1 MALPNL
7 DVPRFNIKVPGIEE
21 EILARP
27 FLVKEGN
34 ILTQAAASD
43 ISSQFLAVQQV
54 IENCTFGEVAVK
66 KLEMYQLQYIF
77 LKLKGRSTGPE
88 QEFVLTCGKCETKIN
103 YTMDMDS
110 FETVGNTEENRKDI
124 RINDKGGIIF
134 KRPSAEVMIQ
144 IDKLSDLEVI
154 LNCVEAVYD
163 TEETTVPEDLDPEE
177 FKEFIEN
184 LPLAV
189 LEEAREFLSATP
201 VLGKAI
207 QFKCSSCGTANE
219 AIINGVEHF
228 FV

>member
-110 FETVGNTEENRKDI
+110 FETVGNIEENRKDI

-134 KRPSAEVMIQ
+134 KRPAGEVMLQ

-154 LNCVEAVYD
+154 LNCVKGVYD
-163 TEETTVPEDLDPEE
+163 TEERTVPEDLDPEE
-177 FKEFIEN
+177 FKEFVEN

-189 LEEAREFLSATP
+189 LEEAREFLSETP

-207 QFKCSSCGTANE
+207 QFKCSSCGTTNE